1 ARLRHADRRGHAG
14 GDPASPPRDRSL
26 PGHRLRA
33 GAGGPEH
40 APLGAVLDLADVH
53 TYYGNIRALR
63 GLSLSVERGEI
74 VTLIGANG
82 AGKTTTLRTI
92 LGLVRPRRGSVSFNG
107 TRLDTM
113 STDRIVRLGIAQSP
127 EGRHIFPR
135 MSVLENL
142 ELGAFVRSDRDGIA
156 PDLERVFALFPRLR
170 ERVTQKG
177 GTLSGGEQQMLAISR
192 ALMARPGLLLLDEP
206 SMGLSPILVET
217 IFRIVQDIN
226 RQGTT
231 ILLVE
236 QNARMAL
243 RVAHRGYVIQ
253 TGRIVLHDSAA
264 ALLRSDLVRKTYLG
278 AKEDATSMWDGLRT
292 EIDPTV
298 AAAPAAFAR
307 PGVRWGAGGRR
318 GGAPVEAQEEGG
330 LESPPRRGSS
340 AAARRSIALG
350 VEAVETVRDFITR
363 EQIACDATPAG
374 SFLVAHRA

>member
-1 ARLRHADRRGHAG
+1 MLE
-14 GDPASPPRDRSL
+14 L
-26 PGHRLRA
+26 
-33 GAGGPEH
+33 
-40 APLGAVLDLADVH
+40 VDLH

-74 VTLIGANG
+74 VTLIGGNG

-92 LGLVRPRRGSVSFNG
+92 LGLVRPRRGSVTFNG
-107 TRLDTM
+107 TRVDTLA
-113 STDRIVRLGIAQSP
+113 TDRIVRLGVAQSP

-142 ELGAFVRSDRDGIA
+142 ELGAFTRRDRDGIA
-156 PDLERVFALFPRLR
+156 PDLERVLSLFPRLR
-170 ERVTQKG
+170 ERLTQKG

-192 ALMARPGLLLLDEP
+192 ALMARPELLLLDEP

-217 IFRIVQDIN
+217 IFRIIQDIN

-253 TGRIVLHDSAA
+253 TGRIVLHDAAA

-278 AKEDATSMWDGLRT
+278 EK
-292 EIDPTV
+292 
-298 AAAPAAFAR
+298 
-307 PGVRWGAGGRR
+307 
-318 GGAPVEAQEEGG
+318 
-330 LESPPRRGSS
+330 
-340 AAARRSIALG
+340 
-350 VEAVETVRDFITR
+350 
-363 EQIACDATPAG
+363 
-374 SFLVAHRA
+374 

>member
-1 ARLRHADRRGHAG
+1 ML
-14 GDPASPPRDRSL
+14 
-26 PGHRLRA
+26 
-33 GAGGPEH
+33 E
-40 APLGAVLDLADVH
+40 LADLH

-74 VTLIGANG
+74 VTLIGGNG

-92 LGLVRPRRGSVSFNG
+92 LGLVRPRRGSVTFNG
-107 TRLDTM
+107 TRVDTLA
-113 STDRIVRLGIAQSP
+113 TDRIVRLGVAQSP

-142 ELGAFVRSDRDGIA
+142 ELGAFTRRDRDGIA
-156 PDLERVFALFPRLR
+156 PDLERVLSLFPRLR
-170 ERVTQKG
+170 ERLTQKG

-192 ALMARPGLLLLDEP
+192 ALMARPELLLLDEP

-217 IFRIVQDIN
+217 IFRIIQDIN

-253 TGRIVLHDSAA
+253 TGRIVLHDAAA

-278 AKEDATSMWDGLRT
+278 EK
-292 EIDPTV
+292 
-298 AAAPAAFAR
+298 
-307 PGVRWGAGGRR
+307 
-318 GGAPVEAQEEGG
+318 
-330 LESPPRRGSS
+330 
-340 AAARRSIALG
+340 
-350 VEAVETVRDFITR
+350 
-363 EQIACDATPAG
+363 
-374 SFLVAHRA
+374 